1 MLCAFKCRTQE
12 ELTLLLVC
20 LRIEITDVEA
30 NVYTAEQFDL
40 SSLDAIWTE
49 TIRADLRLREAKFDD
64 MRTNIISI

>member
-1 MLCAFKCRTQE
+1 
-12 ELTLLLVC
+12 VC